1 MKVKR
6 WFGAL
11 WKRLHRGQMAA
22 HDHFL
27 DTPGGRSL
35 AWLADAPLFIDG
47 EQISAIYNAVARPE
61 HATEKITL
69 SLSKSTKFGIEG
81 QGSAEA
87 ELGLA
92 TWIKKIFPF
101 LDAKGTIG
109 VEASASHERG
119 LDKGTEIELRPIDT
133 PQRQLVQL
141 ALHYLVNLPHRTHL
155 VSDVSKPE
163 WVDDA
168 FVSALPRGLV
178 FVDFPPRTAFIPMA
192 TEVVG
197 GSVVV
202 IYPELVSSFVGPRDK
217 DKVPTY
223 PEPAYFNGSAVELR
237 AKRQEYWAFFR
248 DNFSSTAAVE
258 AIERKVSGAGGLI
271 RWIAYRVPLGD
282 GLPYLHMNVA
292 PQGRYDTGTFAYRL
306 VKRGYKHGLRVVGMM
321 KSEPAVNVLA
331 IFER

>member
-1 MKVKR
+1 MSTP
-6 WFGAL
+6 
-11 WKRLHRGQMAA
+11 
-22 HDHFL
+22 DNFL

-35 AWLADAPLFIDG
+35 AWLADAPLFIDAD
-47 EQISAIYNAVARPE
+47 QVAAIYNAVARPE

-69 SLSKSTKFGIEG
+69 SLSKSTKFGFEG
-81 QGSAEA
+81 KGSLEA

-101 LDAKGTIG
+101 LDAKGTVG
-109 VEASASHERG
+109 LEGSTSHERG
-119 LDKGTEIELRPIDT
+119 QDKATEIELRPIDT

-141 ALHYLVNLPHRTHL
+141 ALHYMVNIPNRTRL
-155 VSDVSKPE
+155 VSDVTQKD
-163 WVDDA
+163 WVDGTFISD
-168 FVSALPRGLV
+168 LPRALV
-178 FVDFPPRTAFIPMA
+178 FVEFPPQTAFIPMA

-202 IYPELVSSFVGPRDK
+202 IYPELVASFVGPRDK
-217 DKVPTY
+217 AKVPTY
-223 PEPAYFNGSAVELR
+223 PEPAYFEGRTDELLT
-237 AKRQEYWAFFR
+237 KRQEYWSFFR
-248 DNFSSTAAVE
+248 DNFSSTAALE

-271 RWIAYRVPLGD
+271 RWIDYRVPLGD

-306 VKRGYKHGLRVVGMM
+306 VKRGYKHGLRVVGVM
-321 KSEPAVNVLA
+321 KSEPAMNVLA